1 MFAYC
6 NNNPTC
12 FIDLTGESPIGPLT
26 IGDYYYIHK
35 MVQADCTRKNGWDM
49 KVYVSGNKGRG
60 FLDLYDTKNNQ
71 YYEIKSDGAAKRS
84 STSRKMAKYD
94 VATVKDLR
102 YSAPASTPPTPGT
115 QYVTGK
121 VEYGT
126 WDVEYRLTSAGLIT
140 YTTQYSWQRAG
151 TYAAI
156 AAFVGL
162 AILSDGSSVPCTAPL
177 IGLA

>member
-1 MFAYC
+1 M
-6 NNNPTC
+6 
-12 FIDLTGESPIGPLT
+12 
-26 IGDYYYIHK
+26 
-35 MVQADCTRKNGWDM
+35 
-49 KVYVSGNKGRG
+49 
-60 FLDLYDTKNNQ
+60 LDLYDTKNNQ

-84 STSRKMAKYD
+84 STSRQMAKYD

-102 YSAPASTPPTPGT
+102 YFTPASTPPTRGT

-140 YTTQYSWQRAG
+140 YTTQYNWQRAG